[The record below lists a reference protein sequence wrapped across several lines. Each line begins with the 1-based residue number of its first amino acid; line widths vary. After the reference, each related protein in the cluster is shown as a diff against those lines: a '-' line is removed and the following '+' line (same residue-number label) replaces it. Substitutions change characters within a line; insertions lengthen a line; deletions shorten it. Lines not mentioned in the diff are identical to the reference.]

1 MALVDRL
8 HFIASV
14 SLPSNYGWKNKKQSI
29 PPPLDAAPPPPRE
42 SLLKKL
48 QTIVSATKLAVLAC
62 AACHKIKRDNTNRLL
77 TDFSAS

>member
-14 SLPSNYGWKNKKQSI
+14 SLPSTYGWKNKKQSI
-29 PPPLDAAPPPPRE
+29 PPPLDAAPPLPRE
-42 SLLKKL
+42 SLLKKV

-62 AACHKIKRDNTNRLL
+62 AACRYMYEGNTNRLL
-77 TDFSAS
+77 TDFSPS